1 MTTKKKIVATS
12 IKDGVMTITLNNPEM
27 LNRFTFD
34 MFEQFGAALNE
45 AKDDS
50 VHAVIINGEGRLFC
64 AGLDINIFK
73 YLKEAGLHSPKV
85 RDFMRMAQDVF
96 VERIENLEKP
106 VIATIHNVCFGGGFE
121 IAMACDIRIVTAD
134 VRMACPEVKLG
145 VIPEAGGCHRL
156 ARLIGLG
163 RTKEIIMTGREV
175 GAEEAERIGLV
186 NKVVATREDLA
197 AAALEYVD
205 MFAKCGPL
213 AVGLAKKTIDA
224 AFGLEPKA
232 GLELEYLVG
241 NVLYATAEA
250 EEGYR
255 SFMEKRKP
263 NYRGL
268 SAR

>member
-1 MTTKKKIVATS
+1 
-12 IKDGVMTITLNNPEM
+12 
-27 LNRFTFD
+27 
-34 MFEQFGAALNE
+34 
-45 AKDDS
+45 
-50 VHAVIINGEGRLFC
+50 
-64 AGLDINIFK
+64 
-73 YLKEAGLHSPKV
+73 
-85 RDFMRMAQDVF
+85 
-96 VERIENLEKP
+96 NLEKP

-205 MFAKCGPL
+205 MFAK
-213 AVGLAKKTIDA
+213 
-224 AFGLEPKA
+224 
-232 GLELEYLVG
+232 
-241 NVLYATAEA
+241 
-250 EEGYR
+250 
-255 SFMEKRKP
+255 
-263 NYRGL
+263 
-268 SAR
+268 